1 MAKETLSAGE
11 ARRIALAAQ
20 GFAPRLGAGARDTS
34 RRALV
39 AEIERLGVLQ
49 IDSVNAL
56 VRSHY
61 LPLFSRLGPYPRE
74 VLDDLAYAAPRAR
87 TRRRLFEYWG
97 HEASLLPLDAFPL
110 LRWRMDRAARG
121 LGMWKHV
128 ALLARDKPE
137 LVRHVEQE
145 VRDRGPL
152 AASDLSDEPKARGP
166 WWGWSEHKRALEYLF
181 WSGRITTAARRNFER
196 LYDLV
201 ERVIPETFRDAPP
214 QDEESQ
220 QRELLLRASRAL
232 GVATAKDLCDY
243 FRLPILAG
251 RARLGELAEEGLLE
265 RVGVAGWKQ
274 PAFLAPGAAVPRAI
288 DAAALLSPFDSL
300 IWSRDRTERLFGFRF
315 RLEIYTPAHLRVHG
329 YYVLPFLLGDTLV
342 ARVDLK
348 SDRAA
353 GTLVV
358 KGLHLEAMARRATVV
373 VALRDALESLA
384 DWLGLGTV
392 DARAL
397 RRPSGGAAAA
407 VRRS

>member
-74 VLDDLAYAAPRAR
+74 VLDDLAYAAPKARA
-87 TRRRLFEYWG
+87 RRRLFEYWG

-152 AASDLSDEPKARGP
+152 AASDLSDEGKARGP

-201 ERVIPETFRDAPP
+201 ERVIPETFRDTPP
-214 QDEESQ
+214 RNEESQ

-232 GVATAKDLCDY
+232 GVATARDLCDY

-251 RARLGELAEEGLLE
+251 RARIGELAEEGLLE

-274 PAFLAPGAAVPRAI
+274 PAFLAVGAAVPRAI

-300 IWSRDRTERLFGFRF
+300 VWSRDRTERLFGFRF

-348 SDRAA
+348 SDRAT

-358 KGLHLEAMARRATVV
+358 KALHLEPSARRAAVV

-384 DWLGLGTV
+384 GWLRLGTV

-397 RRPSGGAAAA
+397 RRASGRPRA
-407 VRRS
+407 V